1 VLKRLNSSI
10 CCLCWIDLGGPEE
23 SCVSVG
29 VQCCSVSLELH
40 CNTDHRKGDI
50 QNGVFE
56 VFTHKMAAF
65 LSFAYKMIK
74 MTVISR
80 ACRSR
85 SAAAAP
91 GPLDDVI

>member
-1 VLKRLNSSI
+1 
-10 CCLCWIDLGGPEE
+10 
-23 SCVSVG
+23 
-29 VQCCSVSLELH
+29 
-40 CNTDHRKGDI
+40 
-50 QNGVFE
+50 
-56 VFTHKMAAF
+56 MAAF

-91 GPLDDVI
+91 GLLDDVI